1 MVINIAKSINE
12 YDIGFILNTARS
24 LIEDEDIS
32 SLINHIDILS
42 KEEMLKGLM
51 FSGTSRKKNLY
62 GPWKDLHMP
71 FGDFKTSKYPE
82 YESELN
88 ESALKS
94 IFSKIV
100 PNKLM
105 FMGFKLMVLPYETA
119 TIEKRVGVN
128 QDAANILD
136 IYSNKPI

>member
-1 MVINIAKSINE
+1 
-12 YDIGFILNTARS
+12 
-24 LIEDEDIS
+24 
-32 SLINHIDILS
+32 
-42 KEEMLKGLM
+42 
-51 FSGTSRKKNLY
+51 
-62 GPWKDLHMP
+62 MP

-88 ESALKS
+88 ESALES

-119 TIEKRVGVN
+119 SIEKRVGVN